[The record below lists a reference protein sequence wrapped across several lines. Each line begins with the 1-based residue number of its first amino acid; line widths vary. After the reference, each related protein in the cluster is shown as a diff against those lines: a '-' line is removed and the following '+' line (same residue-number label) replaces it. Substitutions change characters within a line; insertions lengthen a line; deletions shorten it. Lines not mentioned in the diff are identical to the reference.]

1 MKVFVD
7 TSALFALVTAD
18 DANHRVA
25 RETWQVLLDEGATL
39 LTSSY
44 VVVEASGLF
53 QARLGLEAV
62 RALHENLLPV
72 LTTVLVPRETHDLA
86 VRILLAA
93 GRRKLSLVDCTSFE
107 LMRREGIDVAFAFD
121 RHFEEQGFRRAPR
134 VPASGVHDR
143 HRSRV

>member
-72 LTTVLVPRETHDLA
+72 LTTVQ
-86 VRILLAA
+86 I
-93 GRRKLSLVDCTSFE
+93 RKSV
-107 LMRREGIDVAFAFD
+107 V
-121 RHFEEQGFRRAPR
+121 
-134 VPASGVHDR
+134 
-143 HRSRV
+143 